1 MRLREQHGVRWAHG
15 PHPSGALAY
24 KAHYEKNLTARHDD
38 FRPHIETTKG
48 VVARVRETDDGD
60 TW

>member
-1 MRLREQHGVRWAHG
+1 MGFDGSCG

-38 FRPHIETTKG
+38 FRPHIETTKESG
-48 VVARVRETDDGD
+48 RRMTGTPGEQLFTVSM
-60 TW
+60 

>member
-1 MRLREQHGVRWAHG
+1 MGFDGSCG
-15 PHPSGALAY
+15 PHPSSALAY
-24 KAHYEKNLTARHDD
+24 KTHYEKNLTARHDD

-48 VVARVRETDDGD
+48 VVARIGETDDGD

>member
-1 MRLREQHGVRWAHG
+1 MGFDGSCG

-38 FRPHIETTKG
+38 FRSHIEMAKG
-48 VVARVRETDDGD
+48 VGETDDGD